1 MAGEHKLLKATL
13 ECPARITAAAYCP
26 AGQYIASACAGEAA
40 VRLVVRQTAATEFPR
55 TLSIG
60 LREVGA
66 GAGCE
71 VTALAFSAGDG
82 FLLTVA
88 LSDGQLLVYR
98 VFRQVTR
105 PPTLEAQFASGHDS
119 AVAHLYM
126 SNVPSAPEEYFIAS
140 IAGAQLKLWPFA
152 KGTRPKSPDQK
163 SPVVSLALDP
173 ALGAAVKRMQWSR
186 GNRHLALVGCDAAAA
201 LYEVRFTG
209 GAGGGGRRATW
220 GIEPLDASSRIE
232 LAALATAADIDFGQ
246 RSPVVLAALGDAW
259 RVASLKGAALADLAV
274 FRGGLTDAA
283 PFDALALAES
293 RSLVVAAK
301 SADLYVF
308 SFKSDDAGPKLLH
321 MVKGALDS
329 PIAAIRMSPDE
340 DEFLTLGESS
350 SKLRLWAL

>member
-13 ECPARITAAAYCP
+13 KCSARITAAAYCP

-55 TLSIG
+55 TLSIELG
-60 LREVGA
+60 EVGA

-105 PPTLEAQFASGHDS
+105 KPTLEAQFASGHDS

-140 IAGAQLKLWPFA
+140 LAGAQLKLWPFA
-152 KGTRPKSPDQK
+152 KGTRPKSP
-163 SPVVSLALDP
+163 VVSLALEP

-209 GAGGGGRRATW
+209 GGGGGGRRAAW

-232 LAALATAADIDFGQ
+232 LGALATAADLDFGQ

-259 RVASLKGAALADLAV
+259 RVARLKGAALADLAV
-274 FRGGLTDAA
+274 FRGGLSDAA
-283 PFDALALAES
+283 PFDALALVES

-301 SADLYVF
+301 AADLYVF
-308 SFKSDDAGPKLLH
+308 SYKPDDAGPQLVH

-329 PIAAIRMSPDE
+329 PIAAIRVSPDE

-350 SKLRLWAL
+350 YALRLWALC